1 MVSSGLAPYKLPR
14 ALGSL
19 LLYQQ
24 PSSTTLYYSYLGM
37 LCLIDGRPWNETGE
51 ITSIL
56 TRLSLVA
63 QSRAYGLLRPGDVQV
78 TTCNCYLA
86 VISTVF
92 VNHIA
97 LLLRTIILYHTKGV
111 SFVLRLRQSF
121 PEDCV
126 RLKLSSARASQAG
139 LREMMTRRRV
149 RG

>member
-1 MVSSGLAPYKLPR
+1 MP
-14 ALGSL
+14 ALIEIRL
-19 LLYQQ
+19 
-24 PSSTTLYYSYLGM
+24 
-37 LCLIDGRPWNETGE
+37 RNEVGE

-78 TTCNCYLA
+78 ITCNCHLA

-97 LLLRTIILYHTKGV
+97 LLLRTLPFVTLRV

-121 PEDCV
+121 PEDCA
-126 RLKLSSARASQAG
+126 RLKPEQCTSQPG
-139 LREMMTRRRV
+139 GNKGNDDETKSEDFNNE
-149 RG
+149 

>member
-1 MVSSGLAPYKLPR
+1 MGLGKLHT
-14 ALGSL
+14 
-19 LLYQQ
+19 Y
-24 PSSTTLYYSYLGM
+24 
-37 LCLIDGRPWNETGE
+37 I
-51 ITSIL
+51 
-56 TRLSLVA
+56 RLSLVA

-97 LLLRTIILYHTKGV
+97 LLLRTLPFVTLRV

-126 RLKLSSARASQAG
+126 RLKLSSTRASQAG
-139 LREMMTRRRV
+139 LREMMIE
-149 RG
+149 

>member
-1 MVSSGLAPYKLPR
+1 MAPHKLPR
-14 ALGSL
+14 ALVSL
-19 LLYQQ
+19 LLHQQ
-24 PSSTTLYYSYLGM
+24 PSSTTLYYSYLRASA
-37 LCLIDGRPWNETGE
+37 LIEVRPWNETGE
-51 ITSIL
+51 ITGIL

-63 QSRAYGLLRPGDVQV
+63 QSRAYGLLRPGDVQP

-97 LLLRTIILYHTKGV
+97 LLLRTLPFVTLRV

-121 PEDCV
+121 PEDCA

-139 LREMMTRRRV
+139 LKEMMTRRRV
-149 RG
+149 RELTR